1 MVRKLFKHEIISYLR
16 TLLPV
21 NIILFAVA
29 IMTRVILFF
38 ENDSIPYNIIFGSS
52 VFAFVVG
59 IIACIFM
66 TFIVSVVR
74 FYKNLFTAEGY
85 LSFTLP
91 VTGAQHI
98 WVKLGAALLFQ
109 IFAAVTIILSLVVV
123 ASGEPLAEIF
133 KAMGYLLEFIWKD
146 YGGHIVFFIIEL
158 LVLLLV
164 SLAYEYLL
172 WYACISLGQRSRKNR
187 VFMAIVWY
195 FVYYMITQ
203 AVSTV
208 FVIIMAVLDATGK
221 IGPIMNWIF
230 EHLLASLHIG
240 FIGGSVIMAAV
251 AAVFFLVSKNT
262 MKNKLNLE

>member
-1 MVRKLFKHEIISYLR
+1 MVKKLFKYEIISYLR

-21 NIILFAVA
+21 NIILFAIAV
-29 IMTRVILFF
+29 MTRVILFF
-38 ENDSIPYNIIFGSS
+38 ENDGVAYGIIFGSS

-66 TFIVSVVR
+66 TFVVSIVR
-74 FYKNLFTAEGY
+74 FHKNLFTSEGY

-91 VTGAQHI
+91 VTSAQHI
-98 WVKLGAALLFQ
+98 WVKLGTALIFQ
-109 IFAAVTIILSLVVV
+109 IFAAITVILSLIVL
-123 ASGEPLAEIF
+123 ASGEPLVEIF
-133 KAMGYLLEFIWKD
+133 KAIGFLLKLCWKEF
-146 YGGHIVFFIIEL
+146 GGHIVLYIIEFI
-158 LVLLLV
+158 LLLIISV
-164 SLAYEYLL
+164 SYEYLL

-221 IGPIMNWIF
+221 IDPIMNWIF

-240 FIGGSVIMAAV
+240 FIGGSVIMAAI